1 MSDPIPYV
9 AQSQSMYLVE
19 SGRVTGHISMGGQ
32 ILLIPV
38 GRSGKTV
45 AFEMHNQFG
54 PWPVHKR
61 THDPLDNV
69 PAGFGTPTN
78 CGGWAANWS
87 WEMSACCRSHART
100 VRALASWW
108 IGPLVWQC
116 AVRIARSAMAISV
129 FMSRK
134 AVSEVK
140 LTPAQRKALV
150 ALMMMQK
157 SVHRR
162 GSGVAHWPRGRAGII
177 RGRAIRSRR

>member
-69 PAGFGTPTN
+69 PAGFWDAYELWGLGGKLVMGNVCVLPIPCTHCEGFGFMVDRSSGLAMCGPN
-78 CGGWAANWS
+78 CPKCDGNKCVHVTKGG
-87 WEMSACCRSHART
+87 E
-100 VRALASWW
+100 
-108 IGPLVWQC
+108 
-116 AVRIARSAMAISV
+116 
-129 FMSRK
+129 
-134 AVSEVK
+134 
-140 LTPAQRKALV
+140 
-150 ALMMMQK
+150 
-157 SVHRR
+157 
-162 GSGVAHWPRGRAGII
+162 
-177 RGRAIRSRR
+177 